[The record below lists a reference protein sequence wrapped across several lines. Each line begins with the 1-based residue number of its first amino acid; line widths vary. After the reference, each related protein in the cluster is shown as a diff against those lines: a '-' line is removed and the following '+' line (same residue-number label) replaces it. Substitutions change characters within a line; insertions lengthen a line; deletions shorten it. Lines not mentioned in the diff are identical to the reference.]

1 MARDGK
7 GMMAKKSNNEDELPA
22 GSTTDGDGLEELL
35 EFIRESRGFDF
46 TGYKRTSLTRRINK
60 RMTEVGVSDYFD
72 YKDLLETTTEEFTA
86 LFNTILINVTSF
98 FRDTEAWEFLQRD
111 VIPTVLA
118 EAEPDEEIRIWSA
131 GCSSGEEA
139 YSMAILFAE
148 VLGLDEAVRR
158 VKIYGTDVDEDALHT
173 ARVGVYPERS
183 LETLPTELRQKYFE
197 SVASGYAFR
206 TDLRRRVIF
215 GRHDVTG
222 DAPIS
227 RLHLL
232 VCRNTLMYFNVET
245 QSQIIDRF
253 DFALRETGYLF
264 LGKAEILLADSERFG
279 TVSMR
284 HRIFQRHPGVAG
296 ASTPPARM
304 RFESTPG
311 GVVREAGTHRAVRDL
326 AVELAPY
333 PMLCLDTNGLLVVAN
348 SQARAT
354 FGLTANDIGRRFRDL
369 EVSYRPLEL
378 RSLIDQAR
386 SELKTVRVN
395 TVERQVKDEVRYFDV
410 IVQPLWGD
418 RMELFGV
425 TVAFID
431 TTLSTRLQ
439 RELQQN
445 REDLETAYEEQQSTN
460 EELETT
466 NEELQSSIEEFETTN
481 EELQS
486 TNEELETTNEELQS
500 GNEELET
507 MNEELRSRTGEL
519 EETRLFLEG
528 VLSSIGAGVVVLDR
542 QFRVRT
548 WNRGAEELWGL
559 RNAEVRDQNFLKL
572 DFGLPTTQLAESLQQ
587 CLRTG
592 ERQGPLPL
600 NAVNRKGRSLVCTVT
615 MSPLDGTGGGVVIFM
630 EAGADTR
637 AASGPDLD

>member
-7 GMMAKKSNNEDELPA
+7 GMMAKKSNNEDELPE

-264 LGKAEILLADSERFG
+264 LGKAEILLADSALRNRQHA
-279 TVSMR
+279 TPDLPAPPWRRRS
-284 HRIFQRHPGVAG
+284 IDPTG
-296 ASTPPARM
+296 ADAIRVHSWWCGARGRDTPRGAR
-304 RFESTPG
+304 PG
-311 GVVREAGTHRAVRDL
+311 GRA
-326 AVELAPY
+326 
-333 PMLCLDTNGLLVVAN
+333 
-348 SQARAT
+348 
-354 FGLTANDIGRRFRDL
+354 
-369 EVSYRPLEL
+369 
-378 RSLIDQAR
+378 RSLSDAVPRHEWPAGRGQQPGAGH
-386 SELKTVRVN
+386 VRV
-395 TVERQVKDEVRYFDV
+395 
-410 IVQPLWGD
+410 
-418 RMELFGV
+418 
-425 TVAFID
+425 
-431 TTLSTRLQ
+431 
-439 RELQQN
+439 
-445 REDLETAYEEQQSTN
+445 
-460 EELETT
+460 
-466 NEELQSSIEEFETTN
+466 
-481 EELQS
+481 
-486 TNEELETTNEELQS
+486 
-500 GNEELET
+500 
-507 MNEELRSRTGEL
+507 
-519 EETRLFLEG
+519 
-528 VLSSIGAGVVVLDR
+528 DR
-542 QFRVRT
+542 Q
-548 WNRGAEELWGL
+548 
-559 RNAEVRDQNFLKL
+559 
-572 DFGLPTTQLAESLQQ
+572 
-587 CLRTG
+587 
-592 ERQGPLPL
+592 
-600 NAVNRKGRSLVCTVT
+600 
-615 MSPLDGTGGGVVIFM
+615 
-630 EAGADTR
+630 
-637 AASGPDLD
+637 